1 MDQGISGLHMLVLHI
16 CCDAASQRRVAKLP
30 PLAKVVDGN
39 AHTVNAV
46 TVSQA
51 GVRTEIAG
59 GGRYLALATTLLQRM
74 RLADPTG
81 GIWEA
86 ADVQWWSRQERA
98 TDEPG
103 QLFWLDEA
111 GQPVGAVIRTEFH
124 GRFYCDVLVLPGRPA
139 IARMV
144 WRQALGED
152 VAAIGFPVRDDDETG
167 INALT
172 EAGFLPSGE
181 KLVSSWLAAA
191 DRPRIPGLLP
201 GYRLMSRAGTPDRSH
216 HLAARN
222 GARVAERLQQCSL
235 YRPELD
241 LVVLTRDGRVAG
253 YGLFW
258 ADPVT
263 RVGLVEPM
271 RTEDEFQRQ
280 GIAGHVLAVGLDLL
294 AEHGCDRL
302 KVSNDIP
309 LYLRAGFRP
318 LAAAAATVYRH
329 QAAAGT
335 SDTDLAATG
344 PP

>member
-1 MDQGISGLHMLVLHI
+1 MT
-16 CCDAASQRRVAKLP
+16 P
-30 PLAKVVDGN
+30 
-39 AHTVNAV
+39 
-46 TVSQA
+46 A
-51 GVRTEIAG
+51 GVRTEIAR

-74 RLADPTG
+74 RLADATG

-103 QLFWLDEA
+103 QVFWLDES
-111 GQPVGAVIRTEFH
+111 GQPVGAVIRTEFR
-124 GRFYCDVLVLPGRPA
+124 GRSYCDVLVLTGWPDVAPQA
-139 IARMV
+139 
-144 WRQALGED
+144 WQQALGEG
-152 VAAIGFPVRDDDETG
+152 AAVMGYTVRDDDETG
-167 INALT
+167 IRALT

-191 DRPRIPGLLP
+191 ARPRIPGLPP
-201 GYRLMSRAGTPDRSH
+201 GYRLMSRAGTPDRPH
-216 HLAARN
+216 HLAVRN
-222 GARVAERLQQCSL
+222 GPDVAERLKRCSL

-280 GIAGHVLAVGLDLL
+280 GIAGQVLAAGLDLL

-329 QAAAGT
+329 QDATGT
-335 SDTDLAATG
+335 SGTDLATTG
-344 PP
+344 VCRVPTAGPAESPSERD